1 VAKLNADA
9 ARAFSDPALKERL
22 LGQGAEVAPGTPEQF
37 GAFVKTEL
45 AKWAAVIK
53 RAGIKPD

>member
-1 VAKLNADA
+1 
-9 ARAFSDPALKERL
+9 
-22 LGQGAEVAPGTPEQF
+22 VAPGTPEQF
-37 GAFVKTEL
+37 GAFVKTEM